1 MNDIQTHRSLFFW
14 ALLRTCIGA
23 VDFPVVAFHLCAPPL
38 PGATPRPP
46 RAPPLKNLPLP
57 YIGRKDL
64 EVSTYERDEN
74 YLKFSYVFYLS
85 NVILV
90 EGGSLIFR
98 FGLTN

>member
-14 ALLRTCIGA
+14 ALLKTCIGA

-64 EVSTYERDEN
+64 EVSTYKRDKN
-74 YLKFSYVFYLS
+74 YLKWC
-85 NVILV
+85 
-90 EGGSLIFR
+90 
-98 FGLTN
+98 